1 MRPLQIAVVPWLF
14 AAAPWAL
21 GAGAA
26 PAANP
31 AIDMGGYLRVA
42 NAAAAHRESHRLS
55 EAKFIGMSKEPGT
68 VILDARSR
76 DKYDELHVKG
86 AINLTFPDIAIESLE
101 RTLPDRN
108 TRILTTAT
116 TISRTR
122 QGRSRPSCRA
132 HRSTSPPT
140 SRCTTTAT
148 AMYTSSDR

>member
-1 MRPLQIAVVPWLF
+1 LFLMQAVRPRGRMRPLQIAGVPWLF

-21 GAGAA
+21 GAGGAA
-26 PAANP
+26 PAVNP

-55 EAKFIGMSKEPGT
+55 EAEFIGMSKEPET

-86 AINLTFPDIAIESLE
+86 AINLSFPDIAIESLE

-108 TRILTTAT
+108 TRILIYCNNNFQNAPGPFPSKLPSASLN
-116 TISRTR
+116 ISTYI
-122 QGRSRPSCRA
+122 A
-132 HRSTSPPT
+132 
-140 SRCTTTAT
+140 
-148 AMYTSSDR
+148 